1 MLYFIKRRDVE
12 ASLAD
17 ARVERWRLQRAAWKQ
32 EPLSMESLNRS
43 QSPEP
48 EHGLK
53 RLGNSVP
60 QPEQLTITELARCCS
75 EETTKFLKQ
84 NISNDRYC
92 LELFRRAITKR
103 DDDAWICIYQQYSP
117 LVLTWVNQHQ
127 SATPLLG
134 QDGSAPLV
142 NAAFAKFSQ
151 ALTPAKMDNFDSL
164 AAVLKYLKMCV
175 HSVVADEVRAR
186 QARQYEEA
194 LEMMEHEPA
203 TDDPADSVISNLSAQ
218 GLWQVIQE
226 ELNGEDERVLIYL
239 AYIHGMKPSEISSQN
254 RRLFPTV
261 DDVYRIK
268 RNVLERLRRN
278 RRLQTMFR
286 HHT

>member
-1 MLYFIKRRDVE
+1 M
-12 ASLAD
+12 
-17 ARVERWRLQRAAWKQ
+17 
-32 EPLSMESLNRS
+32 SMESRNRPQPS
-43 QSPEP
+43 NPEFGLRGQGDIEPEP
-48 EHGLK
+48 FKGENLQGLSI
-53 RLGNSVP
+53 N
-60 QPEQLTITELARCCS
+60 ELARSCS
-75 EETTKFLKQ
+75 EETNKFLKQ
-84 NISNDRYC
+84 SVSNDRYC

-134 QDGSAPLV
+134 QEGSAPLV

-151 ALTPAKMDNFDSL
+151 ALTPTKMDNFDSL

-186 QARQYEEA
+186 QARQYEET
-194 LEMMEHEPA
+194 LELIEHEPA
-203 TDDPADSVISNLSAQ
+203 SDDPADDVVANISAQ

-226 ELNGEDERVLIYL
+226 ELNGDDERILIYL
-239 AYIHGMKPSEISSQN
+239 AYVHGMKPSEISNQH
-254 RRLFPTV
+254 RQLIPTV

-278 RRLQTMFR
+278 RRLQAMFKSG
-286 HHT
+286 TP